1 MKRRRKMLL
10 GREGEPEVRQSTWT
24 EILGS
29 GLSSLVKALQ
39 QKAPLISTSLIEVCQ
54 LMNAERI
61 ATFEAVGVSSN
72 CTASPGSKRLEKSAK
87 ERLQKEHSSTG
98 SQSHKADN

>member
-39 QKAPLISTSLIEVCQ
+39 QKAPLSTSLIEVCQ

-61 ATFEAVGVSSN
+61 ATFEAAGVSSN

-87 ERLQKEHSSTG
+87 ERLQKEHSSTV
-98 SQSHKADN
+98 SQSHKAVN

>member
-1 MKRRRKMLL
+1 MLL

-39 QKAPLISTSLIEVCQ
+39 QKAPLSTSLIEVCQ

-61 ATFEAVGVSSN
+61 ATFEAAGVSSS
-72 CTASPGSKRLEKSAK
+72 CTASPGSKRLEKVCRRETAK
-87 ERLQKEHSSTG
+87 RALKHR
-98 SQSHKADN
+98 